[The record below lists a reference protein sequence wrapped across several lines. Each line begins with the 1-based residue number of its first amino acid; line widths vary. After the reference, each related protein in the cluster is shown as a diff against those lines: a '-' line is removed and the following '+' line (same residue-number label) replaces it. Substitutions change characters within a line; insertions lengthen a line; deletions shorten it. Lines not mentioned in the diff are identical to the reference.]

1 MGTGPAVSQT
11 IDKQALLDLLA
22 PPIAALGYELVDLEA
37 RTGRNGLLR
46 IYIDKPS
53 GVTVGDCELVSQQVG
68 ALLDVEDPL
77 PGRYVLEVSSPG
89 LDRRLRTIEHFDRFK
104 DETVRIELKSPR
116 DGRRRLKGRI
126 VGADEDMISIDV
138 DGTTW
143 NIGLGEIAIARLV
156 PEGDAPRVTKR

>member
-1 MGTGPAVSQT
+1 MSRA
-11 IDKQALLDLLA
+11 IDIQELLELLE

-53 GVTVGDCELVSQQVG
+53 GVTVGDCERVSQQVG

-77 PGRYVLEVSSPG
+77 PEHYVLEVSSPG
-89 LDRRLRTIEHFDRFK
+89 LDRRLRTSAHFERFEG
-104 DETVRIELKSPR
+104 ETVKVELKAPR

-126 VGADEDMISIDV
+126 AGVDSDVVAIDV

-143 NIGLGEIAIARLV
+143 KVKLGDIAIARLA
-156 PEGDAPRVTKR
+156 PEGDALRVTKR